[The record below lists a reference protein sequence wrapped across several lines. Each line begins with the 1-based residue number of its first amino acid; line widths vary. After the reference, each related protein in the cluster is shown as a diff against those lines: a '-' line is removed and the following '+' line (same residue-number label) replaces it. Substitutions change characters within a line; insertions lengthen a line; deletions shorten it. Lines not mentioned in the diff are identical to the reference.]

1 MSFSINI
8 KSVCINCHHKI
19 TFIEQKLGFTKAK
32 IALTKMIIKGSGLD
46 YHDEKEKLFDK
57 YKKEMKVVYE
67 KFKDIK

>member
-32 IALTKMIIKGSGLD
+32 IALTKMINKGINLD
-46 YHDEKEKLFDK
+46 CHKEKEKLHER
-57 YKKEMKVVYE
+57 YKKEMKIVYE
-67 KFKDIK
+67 KFKEIK